1 MSSEELNGEQAE
13 VEEVVETPEV
23 EIEAPEGGEGEKPA
37 DKPQTKSEIET
48 LALEM
53 GWDPKKSKSA
63 ADWIRDGTVIQR
75 DLKASKDAQAREFQQ
90 RLDRLD
96 RTTKSALLRQ
106 REQIDT
112 AWKNRIREAASLAD
126 VDAVDRAQEG
136 RDKALEKFD
145 AEIEDLPAKTD
156 KAPADAPPEVKAF
169 AKRNSWFDVDED
181 MTDVAVNISKRL
193 ASKYP
198 DMPLTERLEQ
208 VEAEIKRKFPH
219 EFNGQQTAPKTPGAK
234 PPGVEGGL
242 RPIKTTTA
250 KGWAQLPPEA
260 KEFANS
266 LIKDGLF
273 DKDPEKARAKYAA
286 EYFSQPGA

>member
-1 MSSEELNGEQAE
+1 MSNEELNGQQAE
-13 VEEVVETPEV
+13 AEEETVETV
-23 EIEAPEGGEGEKPA
+23 EAETEETTQEATPEGGA

-53 GWDPKKSKSA
+53 GWDPKKSKTA

-96 RTTKSALLRQ
+96 RTTKTALVHQ
-106 REQIDT
+106 REQIDA
-112 AWKNRIREAASLAD
+112 AWKIRMREAVNLAD
-126 VDAVDRAQEG
+126 MDAFDKAQEG
-136 RDKALEKFD
+136 RDKALKKFD
-145 AEIEDLPAKTD
+145 EGVEELPAS
-156 KAPADAPPEVKAF
+156 KANTPDDAPPEVKDF
-169 AKRNSWFDVDED
+169 ARRNTWFDVDPIL
-181 MTDVAVNISKRL
+181 TDVAVSISSRL
-193 ASKYP
+193 GSKYP
-198 DMPLTERLEQ
+198 NMPLAERLEQ
-208 VEAEIKRKFPH
+208 VEAEIKREFPH
-219 EFNGQQTAPKTPGAK
+219 KFNGQAKTTTAK

>member
-1 MSSEELNGEQAE
+1 MTEEELNGKQAE
-13 VEEVVETPEV
+13 VEEEVVEAVEGEV
-23 EIEAPEGGEGEKPA
+23 EETTEEAAPEGGA
-37 DKPQTKSEIET
+37 DKPQTKTEIET

-53 GWDPKKSKSA
+53 GWDPKKSKTA

-75 DLKASKDAQAREFQQ
+75 DLKASKDAQARDHQERF
-90 RLDRLD
+90 DRLE
-96 RTTKSALLRQ
+96 RTTHAALARQ
-106 REQIDT
+106 REQLDS
-112 AWKNRIREAASLAD
+112 AWKHRMREAVNLAD
-126 VDAVDRAQEG
+126 MDAF
-136 RDKALEKFD
+136 DKAEQGRNAALKKFD
-145 AEIEDLPAKTD
+145 DEVEELPSAG

-193 ASKYP
+193 GSKYP
-198 DMPLTERLEQ
+198 DMPLDERLEQ

-219 EFNGQQTAPKTPGAK
+219 EFNGQGETKTTTAK
-234 PPGVEGGL
+234 PPAVEGGL
-242 RPIKTTTA
+242 RPIKTSTA

-260 KEFANS
+260 KEMANS

-273 DKDPEKARAKYAA
+273 GSDPEKARAKYAT

>member
-1 MSSEELNGEQAE
+1 MSDEELAEQAE
-13 VEEVVETPEV
+13 VEEVVEAPEV
-23 EIEAPEGGEGEKPA
+23 EAEAPEGGEGEKPA
-37 DKPQTKSEIET
+37 DKPQTKTEIET

-53 GWDPKKSKSA
+53 GWDPKKAKSA

-96 RTTKSALLRQ
+96 RTTKTALTRQ
-106 REQIDT
+106 REQLDA
-112 AWKNRIREAASLAD
+112 AWKNRMREAVNLAD
-126 VDAVDRAQEG
+126 MEAFDKAQQG
-136 RDKALEKFD
+136 RDAALQKFD
-145 AEIEDLPAKTD
+145 DEIEELPSAP
-156 KAPADAPPEVKAF
+156 KAPADAPQEVKDF

-193 ASKYP
+193 LSKYP
-198 DMPLTERLEQ
+198 DMPLSERLEQ
-208 VEAEIKRKFPH
+208 VEAEIRRKFPH
-219 EFNGQQTAPKTPGAK
+219 EFNGQATAPKAPGAK
-234 PPGVEGGL
+234 APAVEGGL
-242 RPIKTTTA
+242 RPIKTSTA

>member
-1 MSSEELNGEQAE
+1 MSTEELAEQAE
-13 VEEVVETPEV
+13 EEVVAETPEV
-23 EIEAPEGGEGEKPA
+23 EAEAPEGGEGEKPA
-37 DKPQTKSEIET
+37 DKPQTKTEIET

-75 DLKASKDAQAREFQQ
+75 DLKASKDAQAKEFQQ
-90 RLDRLD
+90 RIDRLD
-96 RTTKSALLRQ
+96 RTTKLALQRQ
-106 REQIDT
+106 RQQIEAEWQAKSEEAVDL
-112 AWKNRIREAASLAD
+112 ADKDLYRRAEKGKREALA
-126 VDAVDRAQEG
+126 EF
-136 RDKALEKFD
+136 DKEV
-145 AEIEDLPAKTD
+145 EELPAVKSD
-156 KAPADAPPEVKAF
+156 KAPDDAPPEVKAF

-193 ASKYP
+193 LSKYP
-198 DMPLTERLEQ
+198 DMPLAERLEQ

-219 EFNGQQTAPKTPGAK
+219 EFNGQTEAKPQGAK
-234 PPGVEGGL
+234 PPAVEGGL

>member
-1 MSSEELNGEQAE
+1 MSTEELGQEAE
-13 VEEVVETPEV
+13 VEGVVETPEV
-23 EIEAPEGGEGEKPA
+23 EAEVPGAGDAEKPA
-37 DKPQTKSEIET
+37 DKPATKSEIET

-96 RTTKSALLRQ
+96 RTTKTALTRQ
-106 REQIDT
+106 REQLDA
-112 AWKNRIREAASLAD
+112 AWKQRMREAVNLAD
-126 VDAVDRAQEG
+126 MEAFDKAQQG
-136 RDKALEKFD
+136 RDAALQKFD
-145 AEIEDLPAKTD
+145 EEVEELPSAA
-156 KAPADAPPEVKAF
+156 KAPADAPQEVKDF
-169 AKRNSWFDVDED
+169 ARRNSWFDVDED

-198 DMPLTERLEQ
+198 DMPLAERLLQ
-208 VEAEIKRKFPH
+208 VEAEIKRKFP
-219 EFNGQQTAPKTPGAK
+219 QGAK
-234 PPGVEGGL
+234 PPAVEGGL
-242 RPIKTTTA
+242 RPIKTSTA

-260 KEFANS
+260 KDMANS

-273 DKDPEKARAKYAA
+273 GSDPEKARAKYAA
-286 EYFSQPGA
+286 EYFAQG